1 MNLLEKFDK
10 LNNRLTSLLEENKE
24 LKQHYKILQEQHQE
38 LKEKLDESDYD
49 KNFQEENE
57 DLKQRILN
65 QEKQKTNL
73 LGENERLNRQCKNL
87 QGENMDLKQRILN
100 QEKQKTNLLGEN
112 EMLKWQCKNLQGEN
126 MDLKQRILNQEK
138 QKTNLLGE
146 NEMLKRQCKNF
157 QGENQNLKQKLNNL
171 QDKFNERDYK
181 NLQEENK
188 ELKIRLE
195 ERNKQYQQNILNLEK
210 QKNEQLEIFSQNLDK
225 ALGKLELGELNEV
238 NGNDIKNLKEKN
250 KSTTFPL
257 IDDDIKDKEYIQPI
271 EDFSGSDLFP
281 FNQIHRNGYPSSENG
296 CSQES
301 FYKNDIRIVVGLDF
315 GTTYSGFSYCHTA
328 KPENIITNS
337 QWPGAMG
344 HLKTNTVLQYDYEYY
359 QVESWGL
366 PALVKKQS
374 RRKDKNRKR
383 PVELFKLHL
392 GNLPDNLKPR
402 LPIEYK
408 KAIVDYLYEIG
419 KVIKGTIKKYWYG
432 IDFFHQVLLVLTVP
446 AEYSE
451 KEIAI
456 MRDCVFKAGLI
467 KERYSKNLRF
477 TTEPEAVAIYCLND
491 DIHNIDILTIGSN
504 FMVVDCGSGTVDL
517 TTCKLLEDNKLSE
530 ITECTGDFC
539 RSKFIDKEFINFL
552 RKKLGSN
559 AVDLLI
565 ENNYGQFQCMI
576 QEFFRYVK
584 LPFTGD
590 DLNFSYDLDIEEFP
604 DLIQYVG
611 KENRDIMEENE
622 WAIEIKYED
631 VKAMFDP
638 VVDRIIN
645 LIRSQLDSIRNIQG
659 ECSAIF
665 LTGGFSESKYLQQR
679 IKKEFQNVVKKISVL
694 MCPIAVISRGAVMYG
709 LSSNVI
715 STRILKYT
723 YGIEELKYWM
733 EGDPISR
740 RLQNGR
746 IVRFHCLAKRGTK
759 VETNQKF
766 TTFFTPPFPLQTRV
780 SFKIFITKEYNA
792 KYCDEPGMN
801 FLGKLVVYFP
811 DSGLL
816 DRLLLEFTF
825 GQMEVNV
832 SVENETNGQRYST
845 TFELEDDY

>member
-38 LKEKLDESDYD
+38 LKEKLDE
-49 KNFQEENE
+49 
-57 DLKQRILN
+57 R
-65 QEKQKTNL
+65 
-73 LGENERLNRQCKNL
+73 ENERLNRQCKNL

-100 QEKQKTNLLGEN
+100 QEKQKTNLLGKN

-126 MDLKQRILNQEK
+126 TDLKQRILNQEK

-146 NEMLKRQCKNF
+146 NEMLKRQ
-157 QGENQNLKQKLNNL
+157 
-171 QDKFNERDYK
+171 
-181 NLQEENK
+181 
-188 ELKIRLE
+188 
-195 ERNKQYQQNILNLEK
+195 
-210 QKNEQLEIFSQNLDK
+210 S
-225 ALGKLELGELNEV
+225 LGKLELDELNEV

-250 KSTTFPL
+250 KSTTF

-271 EDFSGSDLFP
+271 EDSSGSDLFP
-281 FNQIHRNGYPSSENG
+281 FNRIHRNRYPSSENE

-315 GTTYSGFSYCHTA
+315 GTTYSGFSYFHTA
-328 KPENIITNS
+328 RPKNIITNS
-337 QWPGAMG
+337 QWPGAIG
-344 HLKTNTVLQYDYEYY
+344 YLKTNTCLQYDYEYY
-359 QVESWGL
+359 Q
-366 PALVKKQS
+366 
-374 RRKDKNRKR
+374 
-383 PVELFKLHL
+383 
-392 GNLPDNLKPR
+392 
-402 LPIEYK
+402 
-408 KAIVDYLYEIG
+408 AIVDYLYEIG
-419 KVIKGTIKKYWYG
+419 KVIKGTIKKYWCG
-432 IDFFHQVLLVLTVP
+432 IDFFQQVLLVLTVP

-491 DIHNIDILTIGSN
+491 DIHDILTIGSN

-517 TTCKLLEDNKLSE
+517 TTCKLLVDNKLSE
-530 ITECTGDFC
+530 ITERTGDFC
-539 RSKFIDKEFINFL
+539 GI
-552 RKKLGSN
+552 
-559 AVDLLI
+559 
-565 ENNYGQFQCMI
+565 
-576 QEFFRYVK
+576 
-584 LPFTGD
+584 
-590 DLNFSYDLDIEEFP
+590 
-604 DLIQYVG
+604 
-611 KENRDIMEENE
+611 
-622 WAIEIKYED
+622 
-631 VKAMFDP
+631 
-638 VVDRIIN
+638 
-645 LIRSQLDSIRNIQG
+645 
-659 ECSAIF
+659 
-665 LTGGFSESKYLQQR
+665 
-679 IKKEFQNVVKKISVL
+679 
-694 MCPIAVISRGAVMYG
+694 ISRGAVMYG

-766 TTFFTPPFPLQTRV
+766 TTFFAPPFPLQTRV
-780 SFKIFITKEYNA
+780 SFKIFFTKEYNA

-801 FLGKLVVYFP
+801 LLGKLVVDFP

-825 GQMEVNV
+825 GQMEITV

-845 TFELEDDY
+845 TFKLEDDLL

>member
-38 LKEKLDESDYD
+38 LKEKLDE
-49 KNFQEENE
+49 
-57 DLKQRILN
+57 R
-65 QEKQKTNL
+65 
-73 LGENERLNRQCKNL
+73 ENERLNRQCKNL

-100 QEKQKTNLLGEN
+100 QEKQKTNLLGKN

-126 MDLKQRILNQEK
+126 TDLKQRILNQEK

-171 QDKFNERDYK
+171 QDKFNESDYK

-210 QKNEQLEIFSQNLDK
+210 QKNEQLEIFSRNLEK
-225 ALGKLELGELNEV
+225 ALGKLELDELNEV

-250 KSTTFPL
+250 KSTTF

-271 EDFSGSDLFP
+271 EDSSGSDLFP
-281 FNQIHRNGYPSSENG
+281 FNRIHRNRYPSSENE

-315 GTTYSGFSYCHTA
+315 GTTYSGFSYFHTA
-328 KPENIITNS
+328 RPKNIITNS
-337 QWPGAMG
+337 QWPGAIG
-344 HLKTNTVLQYDYEYY
+344 YLKTNTCLQYDYEYY
-359 QVESWGL
+359 Q
-366 PALVKKQS
+366 
-374 RRKDKNRKR
+374 
-383 PVELFKLHL
+383 
-392 GNLPDNLKPR
+392 
-402 LPIEYK
+402 
-408 KAIVDYLYEIG
+408 AIVDYLYEIG
-419 KVIKGTIKKYWYG
+419 KVIKGTIKKYWCG
-432 IDFFHQVLLVLTVP
+432 IDFFQQVLLVLTVP

-491 DIHNIDILTIGSN
+491 DIHDILTIGSN

-517 TTCKLLEDNKLSE
+517 TTCKLLVDNKLSE
-530 ITECTGDFC
+530 ITERTGDFC
-539 RSKFIDKEFINFL
+539 GI
-552 RKKLGSN
+552 
-559 AVDLLI
+559 
-565 ENNYGQFQCMI
+565 
-576 QEFFRYVK
+576 
-584 LPFTGD
+584 
-590 DLNFSYDLDIEEFP
+590 
-604 DLIQYVG
+604 
-611 KENRDIMEENE
+611 
-622 WAIEIKYED
+622 
-631 VKAMFDP
+631 
-638 VVDRIIN
+638 
-645 LIRSQLDSIRNIQG
+645 
-659 ECSAIF
+659 
-665 LTGGFSESKYLQQR
+665 
-679 IKKEFQNVVKKISVL
+679 
-694 MCPIAVISRGAVMYG
+694 ISRGAVMYG

-766 TTFFTPPFPLQTRV
+766 TTFFAPPFPLQTRY
-780 SFKIFITKEYNA
+780 FYLNGNKI
-792 KYCDEPGMN
+792 P
-801 FLGKLVVYFP
+801 
-811 DSGLL
+811 
-816 DRLLLEFTF
+816 
-825 GQMEVNV
+825 
-832 SVENETNGQRYST
+832 
-845 TFELEDDY
+845 